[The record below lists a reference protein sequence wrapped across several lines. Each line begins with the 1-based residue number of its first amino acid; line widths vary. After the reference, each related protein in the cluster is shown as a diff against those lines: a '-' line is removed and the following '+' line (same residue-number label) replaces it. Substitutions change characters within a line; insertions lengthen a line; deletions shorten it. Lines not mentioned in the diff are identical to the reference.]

1 MKRNKEKFIPDKYK
15 MHVYCDQVGSDVQH
29 IVLYHSIEKDIGIKL
44 AQKLKKIQDEKR
56 TTATRETNQS
66 L

>member
-1 MKRNKEKFIPDKYK
+1 